1 MKRMILLVVA
11 MAGMF
16 FPTSGKAL
24 ETLVATTNAYGRLV
38 YDSGQMITNQN
49 EMVGMIQN
57 GTITSN
63 AATSAELTV
72 VSNQVVALAATTEL
86 LANKNQTNGYAGL
99 DENGKISADAIDTI
113 YIIFAGGDATDRS
126 L

>member
-86 LANKNQTNGYAGL
+86 LANKNQPNGYAGL
-99 DENGKISADAIDTI
+99 DENGKVSASAIETI
-113 YIIFAGGDATDRS
+113 TIVFAGGLATDRS